1 MSYKNYRTIS
11 FDSED
16 NFYGELHATK
26 INKMNA

>member
-1 MSYKNYRTIS
+1 MSYKNYRTILS
-11 FDSED
+11 GGED